1 MPAAFLS
8 AFGLVFLAELP
19 EKTALAALVL
29 ATRFRLR
36 SVLAGAWAA
45 LTLQTVIASVAGS
58 LLHLLPAR
66 PIHIVTGIG
75 FLAFAVLALR
85 EDEEKELQEAA
96 EKEAALER
104 KRRLPPFAIYFLVV
118 FAAEFG
124 DLTQLATAA
133 LVARASNPIPPALRA
148 LGGVLSASSVA
159 ATGDRRR
166 AAFCRRSFCRAWRRR
181 CSRSRGW

>member
-96 EKEAALER
+96 LER

-166 AAFCRRSFCRAWRRR
+166 AAFCRRSFCSAWRRR